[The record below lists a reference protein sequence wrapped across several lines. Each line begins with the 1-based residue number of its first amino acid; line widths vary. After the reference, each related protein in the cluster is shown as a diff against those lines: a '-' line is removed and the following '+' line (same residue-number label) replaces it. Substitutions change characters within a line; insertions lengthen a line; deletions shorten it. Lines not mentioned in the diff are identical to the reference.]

1 MEIRHRLVHG
11 DPFRSRPAA
20 AVECA
25 REHLRWTLARM
36 ILSLL
41 NWPVGRSLVSAEA
54 LAAGA
59 GDAYTDWRGER
70 ARLA

>member
-11 DPFRSRPAA
+11 DPFRSRPAR

-25 REHLRWTLARM
+25 REHLRWTVCRM

-41 NWPVGRSLVSAEA
+41 GWPVGRSLVSPAE
-54 LAAGA
+54 LARAGA
-59 GDAYTDWRGER
+59 DYADWREER